1 MLVWPEA
8 FPVSRV
14 PVEFLSVKLTEKWN
28 LQTMDEHDT
37 LNCSLFLQM
46 LRGEYQVAMWGTKT
60 NKNLFCEEF
69 KIMNLWS
76 PGNRVWLSFWT
87 SAVHTVFVFG
97 HICTSF
103 ILHLDTFVQKHLQ
116 VKVVG
121 VSLTV
126 NPQESF
132 PFLTRRVKTHKHN
145 CKFEK
150 EKNKQ
155 KIAINMDIFC
165 SLTPQNS
172 V

>member
-1 MLVWPEA
+1 
-8 FPVSRV
+8 
-14 PVEFLSVKLTEKWN
+14 
-28 LQTMDEHDT
+28 
-37 LNCSLFLQM
+37 M

-97 HICTSF
+97 QIYTSF
-103 ILHLDTFVQKHLQ
+103 ILHLDTFVKKHLQ

-132 PFLTRRVKTHKHN
+132 PFLSRKVKTHKHK
-145 CKFEK
+145 CKCKK
-150 EKNKQ
+150 EKMQKQTKSYNKYRHFLFLSHLRIQ
-155 KIAINMDIFC
+155 FCFFLSGWLCTKDWVYKLLHNNM
-165 SLTPQNS
+165 
-172 V
+172 